1 MEDVDNPFK
10 DVTLDT
16 WYAKAVLWA
25 VSEGITNGTSADT
38 FSPDDTCIRGQIV
51 TFLWRMQDEP
61 EAAKASSFADV
72 SAKDYYAPAVDWAVE
87 EGITNGVS
95 ATLFAPKDDCTRAHI
110 VTFLFRCLEQ

>member
-1 MEDVDNPFK
+1 MTPAPAARSSRSCGVCR
-10 DVTLDT
+10 
-16 WYAKAVLWA
+16 A
-25 VSEGITNGTSADT
+25 
-38 FSPDDTCIRGQIV
+38 SPRP
-51 TFLWRMQDEP
+51 R
-61 EAAKASSFADV
+61 KASSFSDV